1 MKTKKIG
8 IVILIIIIT
17 MLSKVY
23 AAGSFSV
30 SASSTSIYVGNTT
43 TLTIKTSDCAGKFT
57 VTSSNS
63 SVATVSSS
71 SVWVDGTTTVTI
83 TAKANGT
90 ANIVVTTQDVSDI
103 DLNDVK
109 GSKSVTVT
117 VSTKQTSTSNNT
129 SSAKPNTSTSSKPS
143 SSNTSTSNKVNNKT
157 NTQTSVQSTLS
168 NNAYLKE
175 FRVDIPGITPDF
187 NKNTFN
193 YALTV
198 EESVNNLNVTA
209 VPEDSKA
216 SVSISGNTN
225 LNLGENTIN
234 VKVTAEDKKTTKTYT
249 INVTKVQD
257 VQKSNAF
264 LQNIIVTDIEMSPSF
279 SKEIFEYDLGCVTLD
294 RITLSAFAENEN
306 ATVQIEGNEN
316 LVLGENLIKITVT
329 SENGNVNKIYTLKVI
344 KEEENVAET
353 EPESADKA
361 FRKAK
366 LANMKAILK
375 EKAGVILLYFMVWIE
390 FLQVIYLYEKQNK

>member
-1 MKTKKIG
+1 MKTKKIY

-43 TLTIKTSDCAGKFT
+43 TLIIKTSNCAGKFT

-83 TAKANGT
+83 AAKANGT
-90 ANIVVTTQDVSDI
+90 ANIVVMTQDVSDI

-143 SSNTSTSNKVNNKT
+143 SSNASTSNKVNNKT

-198 EESVNNLNVTA
+198 EESVNNLSVTA

-279 SKEIFEYDLGCVTLD
+279 SKEIFEYDLGSVTSD

-329 SENGNVNKIYTLKVI
+329 SENGNVNKTYTLKVI

-353 EPESADKA
+353 EPESADKT

-390 FLQVIYLYEKQNK
+390 FIQVIYLYEKQNK

>member
-1 MKTKKIG
+1 MKTKKIY

-43 TLTIKTSDCAGKFT
+43 TLIIKTSNCAGKFT

-83 TAKANGT
+83 AAKANGT
-90 ANIVVTTQDVSDI
+90 ANIVVMTQDVSDI

-143 SSNTSTSNKVNNKT
+143 SSNASTSNKVNNKT

-279 SKEIFEYDLGCVTLD
+279 SKEIFEYDLGSVTSD
-294 RITLSAFAENEN
+294 KITLFAFAENEN

-329 SENGNVNKIYTLKVI
+329 SENGNVNKTYTLKVI
-344 KEEENVAET
+344 KAESVAET
-353 EPESADKA
+353 EPESADKT

-390 FLQVIYLYEKQNK
+390 FIQVIYLYEKQNK

>member
-8 IVILIIIIT
+8 IVIFIIIIT

-109 GSKSVTVT
+109 GSKSVTIT

-143 SSNTSTSNKVNNKT
+143 SSNASTSNKVNNKT

-264 LQNIIVTDIEMSPSF
+264 LQNIIVTDLEMSPSF

-294 RITLSAFAENEN
+294 KITLSAFAENEN

>member
-8 IVILIIIIT
+8 IVIFIIIIT

-90 ANIVVTTQDVSDI
+90 ANIVVMTQDVSDI

-143 SSNTSTSNKVNNKT
+143 SSNASTSNKVNNKT

-279 SKEIFEYDLGCVTLD
+279 SKEIFEYDLGSVTSD
-294 RITLSAFAENEN
+294 KITLFAFAENEN

>member
-129 SSAKPNTSTSSKPS
+129 SSAKPNTSISSKPS
-143 SSNTSTSNKVNNKT
+143 SSNASTSNKVNNKT

-279 SKEIFEYDLGCVTLD
+279 SKEIFEYDLGSVTLD

-344 KEEENVAET
+344 KAESVAET

>member
-63 SVATVSSS
+63 LVATVSSS

-344 KEEENVAET
+344 KAESVAET

>member
-129 SSAKPNTSTSSKPS
+129 SSAKPNTTTSSKPS
-143 SSNTSTSNKVNNKT
+143 SSNASTSNKVNNKT

-198 EESVNNLNVTA
+198 EESVNNLSVTA

-279 SKEIFEYDLGCVTLD
+279 SKEIFEYDLGSVTLD

-329 SENGNVNKIYTLKVI
+329 SENGNVNKTYTLKVI

-353 EPESADKA
+353 EPESADKT

-366 LANMKAILK
+366 LTNMKAILK

>member
-1 MKTKKIG
+1 MKTKKIY
-8 IVILIIIIT
+8 IVIFIIIIT

-198 EESVNNLNVTA
+198 EESVNNLSVTA

-279 SKEIFEYDLGCVTLD
+279 SKEIFEYDLGSVTSD

-329 SENGNVNKIYTLKVI
+329 SENGNVNKTYTLKVI

-353 EPESADKA
+353 EPESADKT

>member
-8 IVILIIIIT
+8 IVIFIIIIT

-90 ANIVVTTQDVSDI
+90 ANIVVMTQDVSDV

-129 SSAKPNTSTSSKPS
+129 SSAKPNTTTSSKPS
-143 SSNTSTSNKVNNKT
+143 SSNASTSNKVNNKT

-198 EESVNNLNVTA
+198 EESVNNLSVTA

-294 RITLSAFAENEN
+294 KITLSAFAENEN

-390 FLQVIYLYEKQNK
+390 FIQVIYLYEKQNK

>member
-8 IVILIIIIT
+8 IVIFIIIIT

-90 ANIVVTTQDVSDI
+90 ANIVVMTQDVSDI

-117 VSTKQTSTSNNT
+117 VSTKQTSISNNT

-143 SSNTSTSNKVNNKT
+143 SSNASTSNKVNNKT
-157 NTQTSVQSTLS
+157 NTQTSVQSTLG
-168 NNAYLKE
+168 NNAYLRE

-225 LNLGENTIN
+225 LNLGENIIN

-366 LANMKAILK
+366 LANMKEILK

>member
-8 IVILIIIIT
+8 IVIFIIIIT

-129 SSAKPNTSTSSKPS
+129 SSAKPNTTTSSKPS
-143 SSNTSTSNKVNNKT
+143 SSNASTSNKVNNKT

-198 EESVNNLNVTA
+198 EESVNNLSVTA

-264 LQNIIVTDIEMSPSF
+264 LQNIIVTDLEMSPSF

>member
-63 SVATVSSS
+63 LVATVSSS

>member
-8 IVILIIIIT
+8 IVIFIIIIT

-90 ANIVVTTQDVSDI
+90 ANIVVMTQDVSDI

-117 VSTKQTSTSNNT
+117 VSTKQTSISNNT

-143 SSNTSTSNKVNNKT
+143 SSNASTSNKVNNKT
-157 NTQTSVQSTLS
+157 NTQTSVQSTLG
-168 NNAYLKE
+168 NNAYLRE

-279 SKEIFEYDLGCVTLD
+279 SKEIFEYDLGSVTLD

-329 SENGNVNKIYTLKVI
+329 SENGNVNKTYTLKVI
-344 KEEENVAET
+344 KEEENIVET

-366 LANMKAILK
+366 LANMKEILK

>member
-90 ANIVVTTQDVSDI
+90 ANIVVMTQDVSDI

-109 GSKSVTVT
+109 GSKSVTIT

-143 SSNTSTSNKVNNKT
+143 SSNASTSNKVNNKT
-157 NTQTSVQSTLS
+157 NTQTSVQSTLG

-264 LQNIIVTDIEMSPSF
+264 LQNIIVTDLEMSPSF

-294 RITLSAFAENEN
+294 KITLSAFAENEN

-344 KEEENVAET
+344 KAESVAET

-390 FLQVIYLYEKQNK
+390 FIQVIYLYEKQNK

>member
-23 AAGSFSV
+23 AVGSFSV

-90 ANIVVTTQDVSDI
+90 ANIVVMTQDVSDV

-129 SSAKPNTSTSSKPS
+129 SSAKPNTTTSSKPS
-143 SSNTSTSNKVNNKT
+143 SSNASTSNKVNNKT

-198 EESVNNLNVTA
+198 EESVNNLSVTA

-234 VKVTAEDKKTTKTYT
+234 VKVTAEDKKTIKTYT

-264 LQNIIVTDIEMSPSF
+264 LQNIIVTDLEMSPSF

-294 RITLSAFAENEN
+294 KITLSAFAENEN

>member
-1 MKTKKIG
+1 MKTKKIY

-83 TAKANGT
+83 AAKANGT
-90 ANIVVTTQDVSDI
+90 ANIVVMTQDVSDI

-198 EESVNNLNVTA
+198 EESVNNLSVTA

-279 SKEIFEYDLGCVTLD
+279 SKEIFEYDLGSVTSD

-329 SENGNVNKIYTLKVI
+329 SENGNVNKTYTLKVI

-353 EPESADKA
+353 EPESADKT

-390 FLQVIYLYEKQNK
+390 FIQVIYLYEKQNK

>member
-8 IVILIIIIT
+8 IVIFIIIIT

-90 ANIVVTTQDVSDI
+90 ANIVVMTQDVSDI

-143 SSNTSTSNKVNNKT
+143 SSNASTSNKVNNKT
-157 NTQTSVQSTLS
+157 HTQTSVQSTLS

-198 EESVNNLNVTA
+198 EESVNNLNITA

-279 SKEIFEYDLGCVTLD
+279 SKEIFEYDLGSVTLD

>member
-8 IVILIIIIT
+8 IVIFIIIIT

-90 ANIVVTTQDVSDI
+90 ANIVVMTQDVSDI

-117 VSTKQTSTSNNT
+117 VSTKQTSISNNT

-143 SSNTSTSNKVNNKT
+143 SSNASTSNKVNNKT
-157 NTQTSVQSTLS
+157 NTQTSVQSTLG
-168 NNAYLKE
+168 NNAYLRE

-225 LNLGENTIN
+225 LNLGENIIN

-279 SKEIFEYDLGCVTLD
+279 SKEIFEYDLGSVTLD

-316 LVLGENLIKITVT
+316 LVIGENLIKITVT
-329 SENGNVNKIYTLKVI
+329 SENGNVNKTYTLKVI
-344 KEEENVAET
+344 KEEENIVET

-366 LANMKAILK
+366 LANMKEILK

>member
-63 SVATVSSS
+63 LVATVSSS

-344 KEEENVAET
+344 KAESVAET

-390 FLQVIYLYEKQNK
+390 FIQVIYLYEKQNK